1 VIYDKGCL
9 RAGEEWVE
17 RNLIPVAAVAVAMA
31 VLQVWQ
37 KEQGAKCV
45 CPFVLSFSFHFVHF
59 IFCFFPNI
67 QIGDLSSVINEK
79 GCVQAGEEWLEK
91 NLLVVAGVAV
101 GIAFLQVRTRKKI
114 PWGHILWGELIF

>member
-1 VIYDKGCL
+1 VF
-9 RAGEEWVE
+9 
-17 RNLIPVAAVAVAMA
+17 
-31 VLQVWQ
+31 VLLF
-37 KEQGAKCV
+37 
-45 CPFVLSFSFHFVHF
+45 CPFHF
-59 IFCFFPNI
+59 ILFILFFVLFFPNI